1 MITKEITIAGKQVT
15 LGYCFATEIG
25 FKTLADK
32 DLTQF
37 IQEVAAGFTAEP
49 KVEPDKETV
58 IRAIIASAVAY
69 YESRGEE
76 PAITDRDL
84 MYEATVME
92 LSEAL
97 GYIIQM
103 FAQFYN
109 IAGLVEDTKTDKN
122 KKPKRKPKNA

>member
-1 MITKEITIAGKQVT
+1 MLTKEITIAGKQVT

-32 DLTQF
+32 DITQF
-37 IQEVAAGFTAEP
+37 IREVAAGFAAEP

-58 IRAIIASAVAY
+58 IRAIVASVVSY
-69 YESRGEE
+69 YESKGED

-84 MYEATVME
+84 MYEATVVE
-92 LSEAL
+92 LSTAL

-103 FAQFYN
+103 FAEFYN
-109 IAGLVEDTKTDKN
+109 IAGLVEDTKTDQN

>member
-1 MITKEITIAGKQVT
+1 MLTKEITIAGKQVT

-37 IQEVAAGFTAEP
+37 IHEVAAGFAAEP

-58 IRAIIASAVAY
+58 IRAIVASVVSY
-69 YESRGEE
+69 YESKGEE

-84 MYEATVME
+84 MYEATVVE
-92 LSEAL
+92 LSTAL

-103 FAQFYN
+103 FAEFYN
-109 IAGLVEDTKTDKN
+109 IAGLVEDSKTDK
-122 KKPKRKPKNA
+122 KPERKQKNA

>member
-1 MITKEITIAGKQVT
+1 MLTKEITIAGKQVT

-37 IQEVAAGFTAEP
+37 IREVAVGFAAEP

-58 IRAIIASAVAY
+58 IRAIVASVVSY
-69 YESRGEE
+69 YESKGEE

-84 MYEATVME
+84 MYEATVVE
-92 LSEAL
+92 LSTAL

-103 FAQFYN
+103 FSEFYN
-109 IAGLVEDTKTDKN
+109 IAGLVEDCKTDK
-122 KKPKRKPKNA
+122 KPERKQKNA

>member
-37 IQEVAAGFTAEP
+37 INEVAAGYAAKP

-58 IRAIIASAVAY
+58 IRAIIASVIAY

-84 MYEATVME
+84 MYEATIIE
-92 LSEAL
+92 LSTAL
-97 GYIIQM
+97 GYIIEM
-103 FAQFYN
+103 FSEFYN
-109 IAGLVEDTKTDKN
+109 IAGLVEAKEPKN
-122 KKPKRKPKNA
+122 DKKPKRKPKNA

>member
-37 IQEVAAGFTAEP
+37 IREVATGFAAEP

-58 IRAIIASAVAY
+58 IRAIIASAIAY

-84 MYEATVME
+84 MYEATVVE
-92 LSEAL
+92 LSTAL

-103 FAQFYN
+103 FAEFYN
-109 IAGLVEDTKTDKN
+109 IAGLVEDSKTD
-122 KKPKRKPKNA
+122 KKPKRKQKNV